1 MGEDHLFYKWCWE
14 NWTDTKK
21 KKKERNNKTRQPSHT
36 IYKNK
41 LKMD

>member
-1 MGEDHLFYKWCWE
+1 MG
-14 NWTDTKK
+14 KK
-21 KKKERNNKTRQPSHT
+21 VLSIKGAGKTAQLHAKNKTGPLSHT